1 MTNNKHWEPLIK
13 PILVLTAICIAVSGL
28 LALTNSLTAPVI
40 AENTRRVADES
51 RIEIL
56 PDADAFDKLELKG
69 EPGIITEIHKA
80 KNGAGYV
87 LSGAGKG
94 YAGNL
99 PVMISILPDGKI
111 NKIKVMENSETP
123 GVGKKVETEAF
134 TEQFKGAKDTKSVAT
149 ISGATIS
156 SVAVL
161 QVVDAAV
168 EAYNNIIGG

>member
-40 AENTRRVADES
+40 AENTRRVADEA

-56 PDADAFDKLELKG
+56 PTADAFDKIEV
-69 EPGIITEIHKA
+69 EEGIITEIYKA
-80 KNGAGYV
+80 RNGAGYV

-94 YAGNL
+94 YAGDL
-99 PVMISILPDGKI
+99 PVMISILPDGTI
-111 NKIKVMENSETP
+111 NAIKVMENSETP
-123 GVGKKVETEAF
+123 GVGKKVETDDFAG
-134 TEQFKGAKDTKSVAT
+134 QFKGAKDTKAVDT
-149 ISGATIS
+149 ISGATVS

-161 QVVDAAV
+161 KVVDGAI
-168 EAYNNIIGG
+168 EAYNKIIGG